1 MRGMGKKRPPPTQ
14 EDARF
19 KDLLGRIVAV
29 PKEEVA
35 KKEAEYQR
43 ERAAETVRPGRKK
56 KQP

>member
-1 MRGMGKKRPPPTQ
+1 MDGMRKKKPPPTE

-19 KDLLGRIVAV
+19 KELLGRIVAV

-43 ERAAETVRPGRKK
+43 ERAAETVRSGRKK
-56 KQP
+56 KHP